1 MRLLIILPTLCNFPR
16 HFTSLL
22 CLQPSDV
29 SRWFTLVGIVASF
42 ISTFFAHGFLTLA
55 KQVRWKGL

>member
-1 MRLLIILPTLCNFPR
+1 LCIFLHCSIVLLR
-16 HFTSLL
+16 
-22 CLQPSDV
+22 LQPSDV

-55 KQVRWKGL
+55 KQVRWYQRVVVISDAS